1 MTIYRLS
8 MVVVCVRVCVCVS
21 RVSNSGLLAVWC
33 PPEGRAEP
41 LSAKHE
47 EQRRKVSDGLRN
59 TSPGPQGP
67 AVLLEEQCEL
77 FHHFKDSVGL
87 SIERKDG
94 ESALA
99 PASFLPVSSYWDCPG
114 SSQDRGSPL

>member
-1 MTIYRLS
+1 M
-8 MVVVCVRVCVCVS
+8 CVS

-41 LSAKHE
+41 LSAKHG
-47 EQRRKVSDGLRN
+47 EQGRKGSDTLRD

-67 AVLLEEQCEL
+67 AVLLEEQCGL
-77 FHHFKDSVGL
+77 FHHYKDSVGL
-87 SIERKDG
+87 SIERKDR

-99 PASFLPVSSYWDCPG
+99 PASFLPVSSYWECPG
-114 SSQDRGSPL
+114 SSQERSSPL